1 MNTFNV
7 EYNDVLKIRYLNK
20 ELYMQCGD
28 VKCVV
33 SDSIRSNEQQ
43 VRNVSKES
51 GLSRLRRI
59 SVVNVYL

>member
-1 MNTFNV
+1 M
-7 EYNDVLKIRYLNK
+7 
-20 ELYMQCGD
+20 D
-28 VKCVV
+28 VKCIVN
-33 SDSIRSNEQQ
+33 DSIRSNEQQ